1 MDNTRLLA
9 ELSEFLRIPSIST
22 LPKHDPDCRRAAEWV
37 AADLRRLG
45 CSDVQL
51 LASETHPVV
60 WGVGPEVPGAP
71 TLVIYGHYDVQPP
84 DPLDEWVTPPFEP
97 TIRDGKLYA
106 RGSADDKGQVFC
118 LLRAIEA
125 AGRPRVNLRFLIEG
139 EEEHGSR
146 VLFDLL
152 KREPHRV
159 KADAVLVA
167 DMAYVAPGWPAVYT
181 ALRGLCYAEISVRT
195 SKTDLHSGEYG
206 GAAPNAHEELARLLS
221 RLKGPDG
228 KINVP
233 GLYQAVKPPTRQEL
247 AAWRRLPFKEKT
259 FLAKQVQAKALTGR
273 KDYSVLERLWALPTF
288 EIHGIMG
295 GFTGEGAKTVIPAQA
310 TAKVSLRLVPN
321 QKMKTVEKQLRAAVK
336 KLAPKYVDATVTFL
350 HGADPAQMKLSHPV
364 FKKLDQAFKE
374 VVGRAPVAARAGGSI
389 PIVPALASGGA
400 PVVMTGIGLPDDRL
414 HAPNEKLDLKQL
426 WDGIKVF
433 KRFYELLGQ

>member
-1 MDNTRLLA
+1 MVRIGENLPPAGPLASRLGAIYFSGTMDNNRLLA

-84 DPLDEWVTPPFEP
+84 DPLNEWVTPPFEP

-167 DMAYVAPGWPAVYT
+167 DMAYVAPG
-181 ALRGLCYAEISVRT
+181 
-195 SKTDLHSGEYG
+195 
-206 GAAPNAHEELARLLS
+206 
-221 RLKGPDG
+221 
-228 KINVP
+228 
-233 GLYQAVKPPTRQEL
+233 
-247 AAWRRLPFKEKT
+247 
-259 FLAKQVQAKALTGR
+259 
-273 KDYSVLERLWALPTF
+273 
-288 EIHGIMG
+288 
-295 GFTGEGAKTVIPAQA
+295 
-310 TAKVSLRLVPN
+310 
-321 QKMKTVEKQLRAAVK
+321 
-336 KLAPKYVDATVTFL
+336 
-350 HGADPAQMKLSHPV
+350 
-364 FKKLDQAFKE
+364 
-374 VVGRAPVAARAGGSI
+374 
-389 PIVPALASGGA
+389 
-400 PVVMTGIGLPDDRL
+400 
-414 HAPNEKLDLKQL
+414 
-426 WDGIKVF
+426 
-433 KRFYELLGQ
+433 

>member
-1 MDNTRLLA
+1 MDNNRLLA

-22 LPKHDPDCRRAAEWV
+22 LPKHDQDCRRAAEWV

-71 TLVIYGHYDVQPP
+71 TLVIYGHYDV
-84 DPLDEWVTPPFEP
+84 TPPFEP

-125 AGRPRVNLRFLIEG
+125 AGQPRVNLRFLIEG

-206 GAAPNAHEELARLLS
+206 GAAPNAHEELARLLG

-350 HGADPAQMKLSHPV
+350 HGADPAQMKLSNPV